1 MNIILLGNGFD
12 LAHGLPTTYTNFL
25 DFLKRI
31 GAKNNR
37 IIYDIQLNEQ
47 LSDIMRNNDN
57 SDTLNT
63 IRNLCTNNIW
73 AKYFF
78 ERNNMYPNWCDFES
92 EIEYITQNLQS
103 IKKELEKNRE
113 SFASDFFH
121 STASI
126 FLQYSIKVF
135 LFNIVSKEQIVK
147 DGYKIINLDKM
158 PTDIILSLG
167 NNSLDEDNIIDI
179 ILDNTAPTSSISIPF
194 EYLISFIIEQ
204 LNAFTKCFELYL
216 SEFVNKIDT
225 QKIHFIYDLMH
236 SYNLKILNFNY
247 TSTIELY
254 TKPYDVDICY
264 IHGKATNNDRNN
276 LVLGINETENDIDP
290 MFTRF
295 RKYFQRFEK
304 NVLLITV
311 HG

>member
-25 DFLKRI
+25 DFLKII

-103 IKKELEKNRE
+103 IKKELEKKQR
-113 SFASDFFH
+113 
-121 STASI
+121 
-126 FLQYSIKVF
+126 
-135 LFNIVSKEQIVK
+135 
-147 DGYKIINLDKM
+147 IIR
-158 PTDIILSLG
+158 I
-167 NNSLDEDNIIDI
+167 
-179 ILDNTAPTSSISIPF
+179 
-194 EYLISFIIEQ
+194 
-204 LNAFTKCFELYL
+204 
-216 SEFVNKIDT
+216 
-225 QKIHFIYDLMH
+225 
-236 SYNLKILNFNY
+236 
-247 TSTIELY
+247 
-254 TKPYDVDICY
+254 
-264 IHGKATNNDRNN
+264 
-276 LVLGINETENDIDP
+276 
-290 MFTRF
+290 
-295 RKYFQRFEK
+295 
-304 NVLLITV
+304 
-311 HG
+311 